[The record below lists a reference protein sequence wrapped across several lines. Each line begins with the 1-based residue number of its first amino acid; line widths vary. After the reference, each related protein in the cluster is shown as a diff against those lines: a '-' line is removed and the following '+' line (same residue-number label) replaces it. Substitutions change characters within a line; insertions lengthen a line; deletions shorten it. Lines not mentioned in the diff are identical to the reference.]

1 MMMAFWIIYAL
12 KAKNI
17 YIKRVEQMAF
27 CSFIGIEATSKKG
40 QYILFAS
47 LNLLKA
53 TVLQKKK
60 KKTVKRRGRSVEI
73 SINIP

>member
-1 MMMAFWIIYAL
+1 MMMAFWIIDAL
-12 KAKNI
+12 KAKKI
-17 YIKRVEQMAF
+17 KYIKRVEQMAF

-40 QYILFAS
+40 QYILLAS

-60 KKTVKRRGRSVEI
+60 KKCEKERKKCR
-73 SINIP
+73 N

>member
-1 MMMAFWIIYAL
+1 MAFWIIYAL

-40 QYILFAS
+40 QYIYIVGIS
-47 LNLLKA
+47 ESPKG
-53 TVLQKKK
+53 QSSSKKK
-60 KKTVKRRGRSVEI
+60 KKIVKRRGRSVKI
-73 SINIP
+73 SINP